1 MIMPLRLGHIS
12 TIKEVNLSIWVMWS
26 VEFFSIFL
34 IPIHHVPLQI
44 CCRGLVTKYSAM
56 RSASNFAICFPLTI
70 IHSLLHSFMA
80 LCWNL
85 LPSGTVWIKT
95 WQGFETHT
103 KMQHIGMA
111 TNLLNHQH
119 TCKWFCARH
128 DCLLLGI
135 NQYAAFVYFFVM
147 YFYWESNYE
156 DIHLNSNWFE
166 SIWWENMVC
175 NRFEAK
181 MIKMR
186 SVELP
191 SDICNA
197 YCFNCYCYYCQL

>member
-1 MIMPLRLGHIS
+1 MESFWTLFLITLGTRIFSWVILLFLANQLKKLNTRCRMIMPLRLGHIS

-44 CCRGLVTKYSAM
+44 CCRGLVTKYCAM

-103 KMQHIGMA
+103 KMQQIGMT
-111 TNLLNHQH
+111 TNLLNHQY
-119 TCKWFCARH
+119 TCKWFCANLQRTFIITAIQGMAR
-128 DCLLLGI
+128 L
-135 NQYAAFVYFFVM
+135 FVVV
-147 YFYWESNYE
+147 
-156 DIHLNSNWFE
+156 H
-166 SIWWENMVC
+166 
-175 NRFEAK
+175 
-181 MIKMR
+181 
-186 SVELP
+186 
-191 SDICNA
+191 
-197 YCFNCYCYYCQL
+197 